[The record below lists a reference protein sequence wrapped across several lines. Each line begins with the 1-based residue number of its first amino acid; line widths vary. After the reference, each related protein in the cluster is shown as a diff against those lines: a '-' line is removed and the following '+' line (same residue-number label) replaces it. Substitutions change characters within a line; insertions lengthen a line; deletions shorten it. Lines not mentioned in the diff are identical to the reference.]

1 MATMLE
7 LSERYLEEAERLKE
21 NIACRSRL
29 LPELLPEEQKA
40 METIFG
46 CCVRCYGRRGRSAT
60 PCATTTSRP
69 TGAIA
74 STSAEPKRN
83 SWTAGGRRMRKERKI
98 IWGSAGK

>member
-40 METIFG
+40 MEHDLRLLRQMLRETREIG
-46 CCVRCYGRRGRSAT
+46 NTLRHYYERSLLRR
-60 PCATTTSRP
+60 
-69 TGAIA
+69 
-74 STSAEPKRN
+74 N
-83 SWTAGGRRMRKERKI
+83 RKYI
-98 IWGSAGK
+98 C